1 MSCCPSLNTYYV
13 EARVLKYGTLA
24 ACCNTEM
31 RSKRVGAQSK
41 FVRYIKCP
49 FRALARARDLY
60 MQSLAA
66 TGGGCVTYGNAMGC
80 PTPHIASLPRS
91 ASVNSGFRSADEQL
105 RDLMRLT
112 PAAAPARA
120 GGLRRSKTVAHGR
133 INEEDDRMG
142 LLGEFVYHRN
152 KTYAHS
158 STLKLLP

>member
-1 MSCCPSLNTYYV
+1 
-13 EARVLKYGTLA
+13 
-24 ACCNTEM
+24 M

-66 TGGGCVTYGNAMGC
+66 TGGGGGVIYGNAMGC
-80 PTPHIASLPRS
+80 PMPHIASLPRS

-105 RDLMRLT
+105 RDLMRLA
-112 PAAAPARA
+112 PAATP
-120 GGLRRSKTVAHGR
+120 LRRSKTVAHGR

-142 LLGEFVYHRN
+142 LLGEFVYHRTA
-152 KTYAHS
+152 TYGPS
-158 STLKLLP
+158 TTLKFLP